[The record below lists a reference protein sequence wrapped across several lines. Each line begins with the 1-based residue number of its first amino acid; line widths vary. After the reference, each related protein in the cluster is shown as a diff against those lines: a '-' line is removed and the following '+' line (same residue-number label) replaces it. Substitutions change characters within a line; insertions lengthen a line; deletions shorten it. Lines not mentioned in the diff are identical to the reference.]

1 MTLALYVARRFAATF
16 ATVFLAFFALLY
28 LIDFVEQI
36 RRFSAEDIGL
46 AGAAGL
52 ALVNAPGAVYRILP
66 LITILAAVA
75 LFLALARSSELVVI
89 RASGRS
95 ALRLLVTPI
104 LTALAIGAFAVAVL
118 NPIVAGTAKR
128 YDSLSRQY
136 RSGDISVLSI
146 NREGLWLRQGGPEG
160 QMVIHA
166 DRSSLDGTELY
177 EATFLGFAPEA
188 GPQRR
193 IEAKSARL
201 VPGAWQ
207 LEGVKEWAFAPGLN
221 PEQGARR
228 LDSLRLPSDLTA
240 DRIRDSFGTPAAVP
254 VWELP
259 SFIAALERAGF
270 SARRHQVWLQM
281 ELALPLLLAA
291 MVMVGAGFTMRHI
304 RFGHTGLMVLLA
316 ICAGFAIF
324 LLRNFTQ
331 VLGETGQIPVLVAAW
346 SPPVAASL
354 LALSLL
360 LHLEDG

>member
-1 MTLALYVARRFAATF
+1 MTLALYIARRFAASF
-16 ATVFLAFFALLY
+16 ATVFAGFFAVLF

-36 RRFSAEDIGL
+36 RRFAAEDVGL
-46 AGAAGL
+46 GGAAGL
-52 ALVNAPGAVYRILP
+52 ALVNVPGAVYRILP

-95 ALRLLVTPI
+95 ALRLLLTPI
-104 LTALAIGAFAVAVL
+104 LTALAIGIFAVAVL

-128 YDSLSRQY
+128 YDALSRQY
-136 RSGDISVLSI
+136 RAGEESILSI
-146 NREGLWLRQGGPEG
+146 NRAGLWLRQGGPEG

-166 DRSSLDGTELY
+166 EHSSLDGTELFG
-177 EATFLGFAPEA
+177 ATFLDFAPGA

-193 IEAKSARL
+193 IEATAARL
-201 VPGAWQ
+201 TAGAW
-207 LEGVKEWAFAPGLN
+207 LLDGGKEWTFAPGTN
-221 PEQGARR
+221 PEQAAREF
-228 LDSLRLPSDLTA
+228 DSLRLPSDLTA
-240 DRIRDSFGTPAAVP
+240 DRIRDSFGVPAAVP

-291 MVMVGAGFTMRHI
+291 MVLVGAGFTMRHV

-346 SPPVAASL
+346 SPPVAACL